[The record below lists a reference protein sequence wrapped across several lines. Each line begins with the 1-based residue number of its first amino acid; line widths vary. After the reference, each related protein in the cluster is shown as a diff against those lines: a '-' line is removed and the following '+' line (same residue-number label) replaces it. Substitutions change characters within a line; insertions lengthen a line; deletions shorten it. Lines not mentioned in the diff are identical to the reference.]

1 MPQPP
6 IDPSASPARR
16 LPSDRV
22 LAFLLAL
29 LLFGV
34 YLLSFNG
41 RITSSDGLSMFAVT
55 ESFIKRGDFSTDQM
69 WTFFATKSSAAPDA
83 EVYSKYGYGTSL
95 FAAPLYALALFV
107 PFSGLMQ
114 VTALSSALAVALTG
128 AILVLA
134 VRRLGFSRGTAVAAA
149 LLFGLATPAW
159 VYAKEFWS
167 EPFAALTLFAA
178 FYFLVCFRAQGRTRD
193 ALFAG
198 IWLGLALAV
207 RTTNVLLV
215 PLYAGYA
222 FFLPSQETQWL
233 SLPQQV
239 SPRTQFGSKYQI
251 QWRALAVL
259 LVPVFIFT
267 GSILLYNAIRFQN
280 PLTTGY
286 RADETFSNNILLGA
300 YGLLFSPGKGLFVY
314 APFLAALPFG
324 LWQFAKRFRPE
335 LLLSVSL
342 FAVYLV
348 LFSAWYYWWGG
359 TNWAARFLVPTLPFL
374 VLLCAPLVEL
384 LLTPSAPRVSLAA
397 LRFVFLALVALSV
410 VNELAGVAV
419 NSLTFRLRML
429 NLSPNPDWDSI
440 FSPVF
445 SPLLGHWQT
454 LKPTNLDLAWVRA
467 TPDVAQVDWIS
478 IALILFFIA
487 ACAVLLARTR
497 SGTRGARPGVLAALA
512 LGLVVTAVVL
522 VRAGDDPRLGDGAGY
537 AALLGTL
544 EKMST
549 AGDVLVLNDDAQ
561 ARYFL
566 NANRAPLK
574 WYGLARDPARWD
586 EMTRQIF
593 SDKLR
598 QAPRVWFA
606 YDNAVDAP
614 NPMRVWFES
623 NALALQR
630 FSFQDDVTL
639 ILYKLN

>member
-1 MPQPP
+1 MQPRP
-6 IDPSASPARR
+6 VELTLSTTSR
-16 LPSDRV
+16 LPSDRA
-22 LAFLLAL
+22 LAFFLAL
-29 LLFGV
+29 VLFGV

-69 WTFFATKSSAAPDA
+69 WTFFATKSSSAPDA

-95 FAAPLYALALFV
+95 FAAPFYALALFV

-114 VTALSSALAVALTG
+114 VTALSSALAIALTG
-128 AILVLA
+128 AFLFLA
-134 VRRLGFSRGTAVAAA
+134 VRRLGFSRGTAAAAA

-167 EPFAALTLFAA
+167 EPFATLTLFAA
-178 FYFLVCFRAQGRTRD
+178 FYFLVCYRAQRRTRD

-207 RTTNVLLV
+207 RTTNVLLI

-222 FFLPSQETQWL
+222 FLLPRQAT
-233 SLPQQV
+233 PRQV
-239 SPRTQFGSKYQI
+239 SPRAQFGINYKI
-251 QWRALAVL
+251 QWRALAVF

-267 GSILLYNAIRFQN
+267 LSILLYNAIRFQN

-324 LWQFAKRFRPE
+324 VWQFTKRFRPE
-335 LLLSVSL
+335 LVFALAL
-342 FAVYLV
+342 FTIYLV
-348 LFSAWYYWWGG
+348 LFSSWYYWWGG

-374 VLLCAPLVEL
+374 ILLCAPLVEL
-384 LLTPSAPRVSLAA
+384 VLTSKAPRVSVAA
-397 LRFVFLALVALSV
+397 LRFVFFVLVALSV
-410 VNELAGVAV
+410 VNEIAGVAV

-429 NLSPNPDWDSI
+429 SLSPNPDWDSI

-445 SPLLGHWQT
+445 SPLVGHWQT
-454 LKPTNLDLAWVRA
+454 LKPTNLDIAWVRA
-467 TPDVAQVDWIS
+467 TPDVTRVDRLA

-487 ACAVLLARTR
+487 VCGVLLVRTG
-497 SGTRGARPGVLAALA
+497 SGARAARAGVFASLA

-522 VRAGDDPRLGDGAGY
+522 ARAADDPRLGGSPGY
-537 AALLGTL
+537 AALLQTL
-544 EKMST
+544 EKTST
-549 AGDVLVLNDDAQ
+549 PRDILVLNDDAQ
-561 ARYFL
+561 ARYFF

-586 EMTRQIF
+586 EPTQQIF
-593 SDKLR
+593 AANLK

-614 NPMRVWFES
+614 NPMRVWFEN
-623 NALALQR
+623 NAQALQR
-630 FSFQDDVTL
+630 LDFPNDVML
-639 ILYKLN
+639 VLYKLK